1 MSMTEKIMPRN
12 SVLNLKKL
20 LPAIWLTA
28 DSERSLIDRTML
40 SVLTKEI
47 MRSDTKFVGGD
58 LFGEN
63 VSCSL

>member
-1 MSMTEKIMPRN
+1 
-12 SVLNLKKL
+12 LKKL

-47 MRSDTKFVGGD
+47 MRSDT
-58 LFGEN
+58 N
-63 VSCSL
+63 S